1 MPTPRS
7 RRLTPCVCHVVPPD
21 LLRQLAADAGST
33 EKRSLLDTLRHD
45 RDIRRERSVRAS
57 LVTRTTMVAS
67 GATST
72 SAKPKRSIY
81 DQQGRTDTNRSN
93 LARAEGDKATKDAGV
108 NEAYDGLGFTHK
120 LFASQFGYNSI
131 DGQGM
136 ALVGLVHY
144 GQQYDNAFWD
154 GEQMVFGDGDGKLF
168 TRFTKSIDVIGHEL
182 THGVTEHLAGL
193 RYSGQSGALNE
204 SVSDVF
210 GSLVKQFKRKE
221 TAATADWLI
230 GADIVG
236 PDLSPALRS
245 MKAPGTANRYDRQP
259 ADMSGYVKT
268 SGDNGGV
275 HTNSGIPN
283 RAFYLLAAAIGGPA
297 WLDAGQI
304 WWATLNDPALRP
316 TSTFKAFAQLTVKQA
331 GVRFGTT
338 STQAL
343 AAMSA
348 WHTVKVL

>member
-1 MPTPRS
+1 MSTSPSPRPTP
-7 RRLTPCVCHVVPPD
+7 CHCHVVPPD
-21 LLRQLAADAGST
+21 LLRRLAADANEGD
-33 EKRSLLDTLRHD
+33 KRSLLETIRHD
-45 RDIRRERSVRAS
+45 RDIRRKRSARAA
-57 LVTRTTMVAS
+57 LVMRTTMVAS
-67 GATST
+67 GATTT
-72 SAKPKRSIY
+72 SAKPKRSVY
-81 DQQGRTDTNRSN
+81 DQKGRSDTNRSN
-93 LARAEGDKATKDAGV
+93 LARAEGDKAVKDAGV

-120 LFASQFGYNSI
+120 LFASQFGYDSI

-136 ALVGLVHY
+136 ALIGLVHY

-168 TRFTKSIDVIGHEL
+168 ARFTKSIDVIGHEL

-210 GSLVKQFKRKE
+210 GSLVKQFKRNE
-221 TAATADWLI
+221 TASTADWLI

-236 PDLSPALRS
+236 PELSPALRS

-259 ADMSGYVKT
+259 ADMSDYVKT

-283 RAFYLLAAAIGGPA
+283 RAFYLLASALGGPA

-316 TSTFKAFAQLTVKQA
+316 NSTFKTFAQLTVKQA
-331 GVRFGTT
+331 GVRFGPA

-343 AAMSA
+343 ATMNA
-348 WHTVKVL
+348 WRTVKVL